1 MAFTYKDYSQQA
13 RPKTMTLAIEEFVR
27 RFCLHILPAR
37 FVKIRHYGLLG
48 NRQRQQRLARARAL
62 LGVRP
67 PPPPESEL
75 EERPVGKA
83 GTPSP
88 GRCPFCQ
95 QPTLVFVREIA
106 PPRAVRPVAT
116 LDSS

>member
-1 MAFTYKDYSQQA
+1 
-13 RPKTMTLAIEEFVR
+13 MTLAIDEFVR

-48 NRQRQQRLARARAL
+48 NRQRQQRLARARRL

-67 PPPPESEL
+67 PPAPEPAPKP
-75 EERPVGKA
+75 RPVGKE
-83 GTPSP
+83 GTFWP
-88 GRCPFCQ
+88 GRYPFCQ
-95 QPTLVFVREIA
+95 QPGLVFVREIA
-106 PPRAVRPVAT
+106 PPRALRPVAT